1 MIRFRHGRTPR
12 QRQRLRQAAATH
24 HQQYGDERQQQR
36 NDGAGQ
42 RTQAQR
48 TGFDIGYRG
57 HQPQRGTRDRPR
69 QDFGTF
75 GQAGI
80 AQGDEVMRALAQ
92 AKETGRWRTHLVQ
105 RRCQAQQWLAHVEHC
120 RAQAAQR
127 HRCRQAKTIATPIAD
142 NAQAGAGLGKRSF
155 QQRQAGIAERGRV
168 GVGIGQIGGQHFSM
182 LDAGP
187 ALADRECRRSGVA
200 GLQRLLHAL
209 VLQLLLQLLQ
219 LAGGGLLQALHSL
232 VARSF
237 QRLAVG
243 LLAPLLHRAPSEP
256 AGQQDQQHP
265 Q

>member
-1 MIRFRHGRTPR
+1 
-12 QRQRLRQAAATH
+12 
-24 HQQYGDERQQQR
+24 
-36 NDGAGQ
+36 
-42 RTQAQR
+42 
-48 TGFDIGYRG
+48 
-57 HQPQRGTRDRPR
+57 
-69 QDFGTF
+69 
-75 GQAGI
+75 
-80 AQGDEVMRALAQ
+80 
-92 AKETGRWRTHLVQ
+92 
-105 RRCQAQQWLAHVEHC
+105 
-120 RAQAAQR
+120 
-127 HRCRQAKTIATPIAD
+127 
-142 NAQAGAGLGKRSF
+142 
-155 QQRQAGIAERGRV
+155 
-168 GVGIGQIGGQHFSM
+168 M

-187 ALADRECRRSGVA
+187 ALADRECRRSGIA